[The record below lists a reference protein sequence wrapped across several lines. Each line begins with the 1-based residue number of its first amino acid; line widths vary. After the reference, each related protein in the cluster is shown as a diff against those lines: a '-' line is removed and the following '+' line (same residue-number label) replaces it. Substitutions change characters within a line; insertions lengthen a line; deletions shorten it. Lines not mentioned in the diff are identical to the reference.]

1 MKKLQPILLVEDDA
15 NDLELSLE
23 ALKGNNIRNEI
34 ITVRDGEE
42 ALDYL
47 FARGKFAGRAPGHP
61 AVVLLDLKMPKVD
74 GVEVLRRVKADNNLK
89 VIPVVVLTSSR
100 EDTDLARCYELG
112 VNAYVVKPVDFGQF
126 VGSVQ
131 QLGLFWAV
139 INETLDQDSIDRSSS
154 KVHIGT

>member
-1 MKKLQPILLVEDDA
+1 MKRLQPILLVEDDA

-34 ITVRDGEE
+34 VTARDGEE

-47 FARGKFAGRAPGHP
+47 YARGRFAGRAPGHP

-74 GVEVLRRVKADNNLK
+74 GVEVLRRVKADSGLK
-89 VIPVVVLTSSR
+89 VVPIVVLTSSR

-126 VGSVQ
+126 VLSVQ

-139 INETLDQDSIDRSSS
+139 INETLDQSPNGLSGS
-154 KVHIGT
+154 KVPMGA